1 VTQADVATPRQ
12 PFRVVAPPSISARIN
27 AARGPQ
33 GRRRPR
39 WIAGYL
45 TTAVLVD
52 AAAGLLAGVAAY
64 EIRFGRTP
72 VPYADAYLA
81 GTVLLPLAF
90 VLVLAANRAYD
101 DRQLFVGS
109 AEYERVIR
117 AGVAL
122 TAGAAIV
129 SYALNVALSRGYV
142 LIALPLCVLGCLLGR
157 FLLRRRL
164 HRARAQG
171 RCMQRVLI
179 VGHPGAI
186 SETTRQLRRERFH
199 GLDVV
204 GACVP
209 RVVSDTIASV
219 DVPVR
224 GSFTDVHEAV
234 VATGADTVLVLSC
247 PELNGQSLRRLAW
260 QVEGD
265 DVDLVVAS
273 SLIDVAGARTTI
285 RPVDGLPLMHIEH
298 PTLTGI
304 RPLLKSF
311 VDRVTALIML
321 GLLAPVFAVIAVTIA
336 STSAGPVY
344 FRQVR
349 IGRNGRPFTM
359 LKFRSMSR
367 DAWKMQADLAAH
379 NEASGV
385 LFKLKR
391 DPRVTPV
398 GRLLRR
404 YSLDELPQLINVLR
418 GSMSLVGPRP
428 ALPAEV
434 AAYPDDVYRRLVVRP
449 GLTGLWQVSGRS
461 DLAWE
466 EAVRLDL
473 RYVENWSLGLDA
485 VIIIRTLKAV
495 LRGQGAY

>member
-1 VTQADVATPRQ
+1 
-12 PFRVVAPPSISARIN
+12 VVD
-27 AARGPQ
+27 G
-33 GRRRPR
+33 
-39 WIAGYL
+39 
-45 TTAVLVD
+45 VV
-52 AAAGLLAGVAAY
+52 GLLAGFAAY

-72 VPYADAYLA
+72 SPSAHTYLVVTA
-81 GTVLLPLAF
+81 LLPLAF

-117 AGVAL
+117 AGVVL

-129 SYALNVALSRGYV
+129 SYALNFALSRGYV
-142 LIALPLCVLGCLLGR
+142 LIALPLCVVGCLLGR
-157 FLLRRRL
+157 FVLRRRL
-164 HRARAQG
+164 HLARAEG

-186 SETTRQLRRERFH
+186 VETTHQLRRERYH
-199 GLDVV
+199 GLNVV

-209 RVVSDTIASV
+209 ETVGDALTGI
-219 DVPVR
+219 DVPIS
-224 GSFTDVHEAV
+224 GSFANVHEAV

-247 PELNGQSLRRLAW
+247 PELDGRSLRRLAW

-285 RPVDGLPLMHIEH
+285 RPVDGLPLMHVEH

-304 RPLLKSF
+304 RPLLKAF
-311 VDRVTALIML
+311 VDRASALVMLAVLAPLFALIAVAIAATSP
-321 GLLAPVFAVIAVTIA
+321 GPVF
-336 STSAGPVY
+336 

-359 LKFRSMSR
+359 LKFRSMQR
-367 DAWKMQADLAAH
+367 DAWRFQAELATR
-379 NEASGV
+379 NEADGA
-385 LFKLKR
+385 LFKLR
-391 DPRVTPV
+391 HDPRVTPI
-398 GRLLRR
+398 GQLLRR
-404 YSLDELPQLINVLR
+404 YSLDELPQLVNVVR

-434 AAYPDDVYRRLVVRP
+434 ASYPEDVYRRLVVRP

-461 DLAWE
+461 DLSWE

-473 RYVENWSLGLDA
+473 RYVENWTLWLDV
-485 VIIIRTLKAV
+485 VIIMRTMKAV
-495 LRGQGAY
+495 LRGRGAY